1 VRRGAKQRI
10 DVDVDMD
17 SDSRVPQATASP
29 RIRREDELFS
39 KRLPTSPMLLDTPRK
54 PRPPARPLGRT
65 TPKLSSNSN
74 SKSCQQEE
82 DDDDDPL
89 SLSFSSPDVVAL
101 SPLRE
106 KDAVTSKGS
115 GKKKKRST
123 PAGEIPR
130 EPNDSAPAPASAQ
143 SGSAKLSRRRV
154 TLDEEMRDARARFI
168 LRDDQDL
175 QFLDDLDSEILVGV
189 GTRSKK
195 RGFLAH
201 GGAGGLPVF
210 MGDGYVEG
218 VEESDSEV
226 SDEVDGDYEPSKER
240 SVGGRGRRESAAASP
255 VLVKKNRRQ

>member
-17 SDSRVPQATASP
+17 SDSCVPQATASP
-29 RIRREDELFS
+29 RIRRENELFS

-54 PRPPARPLGRT
+54 PRPPARPLGRA
-65 TPKLSSNSN
+65 TPKSSSNSN
-74 SKSCQQEE
+74 SKSCQQE
-82 DDDDDPL
+82 DDDPL

-130 EPNDSAPAPASAQ
+130 EPNDSASAPASAQ

-154 TLDEEMRDARARFI
+154 TLDEEMRDARARSIF
-168 LRDDQDL
+168 RDDQDL
-175 QFLDDLDSEILVGV
+175 QFLDDLVGV

-218 VEESDSEV
+218 MEGSDSEV